1 MDAWSG
7 LFLVASSV
15 SLQSVLSLWTRQ
27 PEGRVIREREKLRL
41 AIGGCL
47 AAVDSELVRLEDA
60 ARNTG
65 TEGKRHIL
73 EVIGSLVAA
82 EEILLAQG
90 KKLRGISQ
98 EEWNTTRDETLETL
112 ERTRCFLLKN
122 NPGLAPGHG

>member
-1 MDAWSG
+1 MDEWSG

-73 EVIGSLVAA
+73 EVIASLVAA